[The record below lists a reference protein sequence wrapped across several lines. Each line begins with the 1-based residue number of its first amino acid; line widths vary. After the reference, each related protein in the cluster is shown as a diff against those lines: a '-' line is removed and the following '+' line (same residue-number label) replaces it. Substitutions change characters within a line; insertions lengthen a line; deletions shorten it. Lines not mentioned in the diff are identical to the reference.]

1 MITCTMQGQTA
12 ELETV
17 INQITLTL
25 CLGCIAY
32 ATDNFLAINQ
42 FFFAANE
49 SKTFYQTTLL
59 ELPM

>member
-32 ATDNFLAINQ
+32 ATDNFLAINIT
-42 FFFAANE
+42 AANE
-49 SKTFYQTTLL
+49 SKTFYGTTLIK
-59 ELPM
+59 LPM

>member
-12 ELETV
+12 ELETE

-32 ATDNFLAINQ
+32 ATDNF
-42 FFFAANE
+42 
-49 SKTFYQTTLL
+49 
-59 ELPM
+59 